1 VASRV
6 ETTKQVVAAIRAADP
21 RPRVLVNGSAIG
33 FYGDR
38 GDEIL
43 DEGATAGRDF
53 LADLVVAWERAAR
66 DATEVTRVVLFR
78 TGLVLAGDAPA
89 QIALRAQGIKVEL
102 GIDLLQRIVRAYP
115 DVAVMMVTAAVDTHL
130 AVQAMKLGA
139 YDYVT
144 KPFNLEELSV
154 HVEKAL
160 ERRQLL
166 LENREHHRLLE
177 QRVAEQTQ
185 EIRAHLALE
194 RQRRA
199 ELHHTLNLLEESYH
213 DTIDALIMALDYR
226 DNETQGHTQRV
237 SVYTVELAQALGVG
251 GSEMETIKR
260 GAILHDI
267 GKIGVSD
274 TILRKPAKLTE
285 QEWVEMKRHVEYG
298 YNMLKDIAFLQDA
311 AKIVLHHH
319 ERYDGGGYPNGLAA
333 EQIPPGARI
342 FMIADAFDAMTSN
355 RSYRQAMAAEEAL
368 AEILRNSGTQFDPA
382 AVRAFLSVYQ
392 ERFVGSVLPGKDGA
406 SGQRLSESLKRAIL
420 EAAGLEKGP

>member
-1 VASRV
+1 
-6 ETTKQVVAAIRAADP
+6 
-21 RPRVLVNGSAIG
+21 
-33 FYGDR
+33 
-38 GDEIL
+38 
-43 DEGATAGRDF
+43 
-53 LADLVVAWERAAR
+53 
-66 DATEVTRVVLFR
+66 
-78 TGLVLAGDAPA
+78 
-89 QIALRAQGIKVEL
+89 
-102 GIDLLQRIVRAYP
+102 
-115 DVAVMMVTAAVDTHL
+115 
-130 AVQAMKLGA
+130 
-139 YDYVT
+139 
-144 KPFNLEELSV
+144 
-154 HVEKAL
+154 
-160 ERRQLL
+160 LL

-194 RQRRA
+194 VQRRK

-319 ERYDGGGYPNGLAA
+319 ERYDGLGYPNKISNGSVLF
-333 EQIPPGARI
+333 GARI
-342 FMIADAFDAMTSN
+342 FVVADTFDAMTSE
-355 RSYRQAMAAEEAL
+355 RPYRKAL
-368 AEILRNSGTQFDPA
+368 PYDQVKTEIVQCSGTQFDPRVVETFLAIPKERWEELRRSVDDALA
-382 AVRAFLSVYQ
+382 ARRS
-392 ERFVGSVLPGKDGA
+392 
-406 SGQRLSESLKRAIL
+406 
-420 EAAGLEKGP
+420 

>member
-1 VASRV
+1 MAASRLLIV
-6 ETTKQVVAAIRAADP
+6 DDEPNIRELLTAKLSHLGYDCRTAESAD
-21 RPRVLVNGSAIG
+21 
-33 FYGDR
+33 
-38 GDEIL
+38 
-43 DEGATAGRDF
+43 
-53 LADLVVAWERAAR
+53 RAFALL
-66 DATEVTRVVLFR
+66 EHQPFH
-78 TGLVLAGDAPA
+78 LVLSDIMMPGTS
-89 QIALRAQGIKVEL
+89 
-102 GIDLLQRIVRAYP
+102 GIDLLQRIVRTYP
-115 DVAVMMVTAAVDTHL
+115 DVAVIMLTAAVDTHL
-130 AVQAMKLGA
+130 AVEAMKLGA

-144 KPFNLEELSV
+144 KPFHLEELSV

-194 RQRRA
+194 RQRRE

-237 SVYTVELAQALGVG
+237 SVYTVELAQALEVS
-251 GSEMETIKR
+251 GSELETIKR

-319 ERYDGGGYPNGLAA
+319 ERYDGLGYPNKVSNGSVLF
-333 EQIPPGARI
+333 GARI
-342 FMIADAFDAMTSN
+342 FVVADTFDAMTSE
-355 RSYRQAMAAEEAL
+355 RPYRKAL
-368 AEILRNSGTQFDPA
+368 PYDQVKAEIVRCSGTQFDPRVVETFA
-382 AVRAFLSVYQ
+382 AIPK
-392 ERFVGSVLPGKDGA
+392 ERWEELRRTVDDAL
-406 SGQRLSESLKRAIL
+406 
-420 EAAGLEKGP
+420 AARRS